1 MRRLFSRAPDV
12 PADVV
17 ARAGLPRG
25 TKVLA
30 AAGDRAGTWLLG
42 TRDHLVVVPGS
53 PVVEP
58 GSPVVEPGSP
68 VVEPGSPV
76 VEPVETR
83 HIPWEQVESAEWR
96 RDDDRLRVSE
106 VGEYGRPRPVHEY
119 VIDDPGQLLAF
130 VRERVTASVVLQRRV
145 VVRER
150 RGLTV
155 VARRAP
161 GGTGDLTWAYELDEG
176 LDPDDPVV
184 REMAERGVRT
194 AAEELGL
201 A

>member
-1 MRRLFSRAPDV
+1 MRRLFSRAHSAPD
-12 PADVV
+12 DVV
-17 ARAGLPRG
+17 ARAGLARG

-42 TRDHLVVVPGS
+42 TRDHLVVVPTEG
-53 PVVEP
+53 EP
-58 GSPVVEPGSP
+58 
-68 VVEPGSPV
+68 
-76 VEPVETR
+76 TR
-83 HIPWEQVESAEWR
+83 LPWEQVESAEWH

-106 VGEYGRPRPVHEY
+106 VGTFGRPRPVHDFL
-119 VIDDPGQLLAF
+119 IDEPGQLLTL

-145 VVRER
+145 TVRDG

-161 GGTGDLTWAYELDEG
+161 RGTGDLTWSYELDPG
-176 LDPDDPVV
+176 LDPDDPEV
-184 REMAERGVRT
+184 RRLAEQGVRA

-201 A
+201 G

>member
-1 MRRLFSRAPDV
+1 MRRLFSRAPQV
-12 PADVV
+12 PDEVI
-17 ARAGLPRG
+17 ARASLPRG
-25 TKVLA
+25 AKVLA

-42 TRDHLVVVPGS
+42 TRDDLVVVPGL
-53 PVVEP
+53 VEP
-58 GSPVVEPGSP
+58 FEAASSSPPQEP
-68 VVEPGSPV
+68 
-76 VEPVETR
+76 PVETR
-83 HIPWEQVESAEWR
+83 RIPWEKVESAEWR

-119 VIDDPGQLLAF
+119 VIDEPGQLLAF

-145 VVRER
+145 VVRDH

-161 GGTGDLTWAYELDEG
+161 NGAGDLTWSYELDGG
-176 LDPDDPVV
+176 LDPDDPEV
-184 REMAERGVRT
+184 RQMADRGVRT

>member
-1 MRRLFSRAPDV
+1 VKRLFSRAPAAPD
-12 PADVV
+12 DVV
-17 ARAGLPRG
+17 SRAGLPRG
-25 TKVLA
+25 TRVLA

-42 TRDHLVVVPGS
+42 TRDQLVVVGS
-53 PVVEP
+53 T
-58 GSPVVEPGSP
+58 
-68 VVEPGSPV
+68 
-76 VEPVETR
+76 ETR
-83 HIPWEQVESAEWR
+83 RIPWERVESAEWR

-106 VGEYGRPRPVHEY
+106 VGDFGLPRPVHEF
-119 VIDDPGQLLAF
+119 VIDDPGLLLAF

-145 VVRER
+145 VVRDR

-161 GGTGDLTWAYELDEG
+161 RGTGELTWSYELDEG
-176 LDPDDPVV
+176 LDPDDPDV
-184 REMAERGVRT
+184 RDLAARGVRT

>member
-1 MRRLFSRAPDV
+1 VKRRFSRAPAV
-12 PADVV
+12 PDDVV

-30 AAGDRAGTWLLG
+30 AAGDRAGSWLLG
-42 TRDHLVVVPGS
+42 TRDHLVLVGS
-53 PVVEP
+53 
-58 GSPVVEPGSP
+58 G
-68 VVEPGSPV
+68 
-76 VEPVETR
+76 ETR
-83 HIPWEQVESAEWR
+83 RIPWERVESAEWR

-106 VGEYGRPRPVHEY
+106 VGDYGRPRPVHEF

-145 VVRER
+145 VVRDR
-150 RGLTV
+150 LGLLV

-161 GGTGDLTWAYELDEG
+161 NGTGNLTWAYELDAG
-176 LDPDDPVV
+176 LDPEDPEV
-184 REMAERGVRT
+184 RELADRGIRT